1 MNTRQ
6 QMELI
11 NTYICQSTAL
21 YGEWA
26 KQHGMSYNMFMILYA
41 IDMAQPCTQ
50 KQISESWMIPK
61 QTVNTIVK
69 NMVRQGYVRFEA
81 GQGQKEKLVRFTEQ
95 GELLAREILEAMY
108 QMEDRVM
115 ERRGPELCEMQL
127 KSERA
132 FAEAL
137 AKEVRGG

>member
-11 NTYICQSTAL
+11 NTYISQSTAL

-26 KQHGMSYNMFMILYA
+26 KRLGMSYNMFMGLYA
-41 IDMAQPCTQ
+41 LDTAGQCTQ

-61 QTVNTIVK
+61 QTVNTIIK
-69 NMVRQGYVRFEA
+69 GLERRGYIRFA
-81 GQGQKEKLVRFTEQ
+81 ACQGQKEKLVCFTEA
-95 GELLAREILEAMY
+95 GRSLAKETLEEMY
-108 QMEDRVM
+108 QMEDRVLRQM
-115 ERRGPELCEMQL
+115 GPELCEMMV

-132 FAEAL
+132 FTEAL
-137 AKEVRGG
+137 AREVRGG

>member
-11 NTYICQSTAL
+11 NTYMCQSTAL

-26 KQHGMSYNMFMILYA
+26 RRHGMSYNMFMVLYA
-41 IDMAQPCTQ
+41 LDMAGQCTQ

-61 QTVNTIVK
+61 QTVNTVIK
-69 NMVRQGYVRFEA
+69 DLERRGYLCFAA
-81 GQGQKEKLVRFTEQ
+81 GQGQREKLVCFTEA
-95 GELLAREILEAMY
+95 GRAFAKETLEEMY
-108 QMEDRVM
+108 QMEDRVL
-115 ERRGPELCEMQL
+115 ERMGPELCEMVL

-137 AKEVRGG
+137 AGEVRRG

>member
-11 NTYICQSTAL
+11 NTYISQSTAL

-26 KQHGMSYNMFMILYA
+26 KQRGMSYNMFMVLYA
-41 IDMAQPCTQ
+41 LDMAGQCTQ

-61 QTVNTIVK
+61 QTVNTIIK
-69 NMVRQGYVRFEA
+69 SLERRGFLRFAA
-81 GQGQKEKLVRFTEQ
+81 GQDQKEKLVCFTET
-95 GELLAREILEAMY
+95 GRAFAKEILEEMY
-108 QMEDRVM
+108 QMEDRVL
-115 ERRGPELCEMQL
+115 ERMGPELCEMML

-132 FAEAL
+132 FTEAL
-137 AKEVRGG
+137 AGEVRRG

>member
-6 QMELI
+6 QMAAI
-11 NTYICQSTAL
+11 NTCISQSNML

-26 KQHGMSYNMFMILYA
+26 KQHGMSYNMLMILCTLDA
-41 IDMAQPCTQ
+41 GPCTQ
-50 KQISESWMIPK
+50 KQVSESWMIPK

-69 NMVRQGYVRFEA
+69 GLERQGRVRFAA
-81 GQGQKEKLVRFTEQ
+81 GQDQKEKLVCLTAEGQAF
-95 GELLAREILEAMY
+95 AKEILEKMY
-108 QMEDRVM
+108 QMEDRVLEQM
-115 ERRGPELCEMQL
+115 GPELCEMLL

-137 AKEVRGG
+137 AGEVRRG